1 MSFLIFFLFLVFP
14 HAAHAGDIN
23 LPRSKPPK
31 LAGSRPSLASSRSR
45 SPSPKLKGSIVRSDK
60 WIIRREKG
68 EEEFQ
73 GNVSYH
79 QGGYRFKSD
88 WALYRKKS
96 GHWKARGNVYCSM
109 TWDDGAKAEC
119 YGDHGEYFQDTG
131 QGAVF
136 SDEQDSPLSRG
147 IGRRQSLP
155 NGKGRVEV
163 SYCGPDHG
171 TWHSYSDRAT
181 LNKPESLLTLL
192 GNVLI
197 KSATMQA
204 MSDSAVYDNLESVLT
219 LSGGYPVAY
228 GATEGGY
235 DYTFAIQGDTIKIY
249 SKPLEKMTA
258 YGKVQGWLRNKK

>member
-1 MSFLIFFLFLVFP
+1 MSFLIFSLFLIFP
-14 HAAHAGDIN
+14 HATHAGDID

-31 LAGSRPSLASSRSR
+31 VGPSLEAKHSRPLG
-45 SPSPKLKGSIVRSDK
+45 PKAEGSVVRSDK

-73 GNVSYH
+73 GNVSYR

-88 WALYRKKS
+88 WALYRKKK
-96 GHWKARGNVYCSM
+96 GHWKARGNVYGSK
-109 TWDDGAKAEC
+109 TGDNGAKTEC
-119 YGDHGEYFQDTG
+119 YADRGEYFQDTG

-136 SDEQDSPLSRG
+136 SDEG
-147 IGRRQSLP
+147 A
-155 NGKGRVEV
+155 RVEV

-171 TWHSYSDRAT
+171 TWRSYSDRAT
-181 LNKPESLLTLL
+181 LNEPESLMTLL

-204 MSDSAVYDNLESVLT
+204 MSDNAVYDNIESVLT

-228 GATEGGY
+228 GTAAGED
-235 DYTFAIQGDTIKIY
+235 DYVFAIQGETIKFY
-249 SKPLEKMTA
+249 RKPEKMTA